1 MKSDSTAQT
10 NESDSFRRFRE
21 LTRLVIQVPK
31 SEISKPQKARVHKRT
46 RNKKHE

>member
-10 NESDSFRRFRE
+10 VDPDAFRRFRE

-31 SEISKPQKARVHKRT
+31 SEMSKPQRARVHKRS
-46 RNKKHE
+46 RSKKHE